1 MYARPLYTTSFE
13 RWKKLNIETCVALF
27 FFEFH
32 NCFPFCISSFSYHT
46 FSPLPSRL
54 SARTI
59 AGLKV
64 WFIEVMTVSVLY
76 CTAVR
81 FLVPLDSFRFVSR
94 FTHTHQDIYDYAK
107 SRFICFFINSEL
119 LQNIR
124 EVYKCI
130 ALMKFLSREFMIF
143 LFNIVMCIS
152 FLHYNSEIEKLLK
165 YLINRIIVI

>member
-1 MYARPLYTTSFE
+1 
-13 RWKKLNIETCVALF
+13 
-27 FFEFH
+27 
-32 NCFPFCISSFSYHT
+32 
-46 FSPLPSRL
+46 
-54 SARTI
+54 
-59 AGLKV
+59 
-64 WFIEVMTVSVLY
+64 MTVSVLY

-94 FTHTHQDIYDYAK
+94 FTHTYQDIYDYAK